1 MHQGLAG
8 QYGVRG
14 YPTIKFFPAGIKGE
28 AQEYDGGRTS
38 DDIVKWALD
47 RDAIQCCHDIWII
60 FLIFSQRTIHK
71 GLQQKFQDVG
81 SPLLHL

>member
-1 MHQGLAG
+1 MKLGAVDATVHQGLAG

-47 RDAIQCCHDIWII
+47 RDLIQCCHVIRIMIHISLRSFLLLCTSFWI
-60 FLIFSQRTIHK
+60 
-71 GLQQKFQDVG
+71 
-81 SPLLHL
+81 